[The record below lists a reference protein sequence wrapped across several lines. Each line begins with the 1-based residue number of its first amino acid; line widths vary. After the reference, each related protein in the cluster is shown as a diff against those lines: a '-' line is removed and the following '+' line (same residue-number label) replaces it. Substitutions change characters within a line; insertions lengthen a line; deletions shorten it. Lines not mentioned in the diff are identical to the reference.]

1 MCVLV
6 YIALELDTH
15 EIDAHFVAV
24 HGLEIDDDRPGL
36 RVENFDMFGGDC
48 FGVEFIESILLS
60 LQQHT
65 QREEDQANAGE
76 QSISVEVRRGE
87 YLTPGLTSA
96 EDRESACI
104 LVATQTL

>member
-1 MCVLV
+1 
-6 YIALELDTH
+6 
-15 EIDAHFVAV
+15 V
-24 HGLEIDDDRPGL
+24 HGVEGEGGRLGL
-36 RVENFDMFGGDC
+36 RVEIFDMSGGAC

-60 LQQHT
+60 LQQHK
-65 QREEDQANAGE
+65 QREKDKANDGE